1 MMRLGAAAIV
11 ACLLTASCSSGNSS
25 TGSASST
32 STSTSTSSTSTT
44 TEAPPAADS
53 PADVWV
59 ELWTAATA
67 EGSTAE
73 DLEPFAT
80 RDVAEQI
87 LTIVTID
94 DHQRREVLNSPN
106 FDPAE
111 TVGGGASVEDCAFLT
126 PPQAEAAANFF
137 RGSGTVDADGV
148 FRFDGF
154 EVVSRTGCIP
164 AELNEAVLADYEDY
178 WHGLNEISNPP
189 NPDSPRLPEI
199 ASGDHLENL
208 RRLTTDDAAN
218 QRYYRENPTIHPEVT
233 EWRTATT
240 VVVLDCQETDP
251 AYGAYDQQT
260 DERLATDPPPKP
272 GQRDLREITLAFE
285 SGRWKVIDR
294 QGSTDTACEFAPTP
308 LGVAVV

>member
-11 ACLLTASCSSGNSS
+11 ACLLTASCSSGNTS
-25 TGSASST
+25 TDSASST

-111 TVGGGASVEDCAFLT
+111 TVGGGTTVQDCAFLT

-137 RGSGTVDADGV
+137 RGTGTVDADGV

-164 AELNEAVLADYEDY
+164 EDLNTKVLADYAEY
-178 WHGLNEISNPP
+178 WSQSAVSNGAPPLLDTINEIATGEHLS
-189 NPDSPRLPEI
+189 
-199 ASGDHLENL
+199 ASVALLQQLEQQGHYL
-208 RRLTTDDAAN
+208 R
-218 QRYYRENPTIHPEVT
+218 EEPTIHPEVI
-233 EWRTATT
+233 EWRSRETI
-240 VVVLDCQETDP
+240 VVLDCQELDP
-251 AYGAYDQQT
+251 ESGIFDQAT
-260 DERLATDPPPKP
+260 DERTADSFRVSP
-272 GQRDLREITLAFE
+272 GDLGLREVTLQLE
-285 SGRWKVIDR
+285 NGQWKVADR
-294 QGSTDTACEFAPTP
+294 QGNAGVDCDFAPTSH
-308 LGVAVV
+308 GVPVV